1 MAQDQFRQ
9 DVIRKAVLGI
19 TTRNLWKVVNPKR

>member
-19 TTRNLWKVVNPKR
+19 TTRNLWKVVNQ